1 MQIVYQIM
9 YSSIIKVLYILF
21 VSEVFLYAVIIIL
34 FFLLCIGFII
44 YKKQTVDFINSRK
57 ELEKQVEEQTG
68 VLKHKEQEI
77 TDSIRYA
84 LRIQRSIIPTP
95 ERVKS
100 LLPDSM
106 VFYKPKDIVSG
117 DFYWVEQIND
127 DVLFA
132 AVDCTGHGVPGAM
145 MSVIGLK
152 SLNQAVQDKK
162 LSKPCD
168 ILQHLDI
175 AVNDTL
181 RQSSDANAVKDG
193 MDLALCNINYSTLT
207 LQYAGAFNSMCLIR
221 KNIAATYTPR
231 SNREV
236 FYGDD
241 LLEIKS
247 DKLPIGSNTDGIADT
262 FTNHTFQLKKDDLI
276 YIYTDGYADQFGGP
290 KSKKFK
296 YNKLKD
302 VLVSMAGLPVET
314 HFSILDKALQAWQ
327 GEQEQVDDVLVIG
340 VRI

>member
-1 MQIVYQIM
+1 MIV
-9 YSSIIKVLYILF
+9 V
-21 VSEVFLYAVIIIL
+21 
-34 FFLLCIGFII
+34 LCIALGFALMLLSDE
-44 YKKQTVDFINSRK
+44 KKKHRNSRRD
-57 ELEKQVEEQTG
+57 LEGQLSEQTS
-68 VLKHKEQEI
+68 VLRHKEREI

-84 LRIQRSIIPTP
+84 LRIQLSIIPTP
-95 ERVKS
+95 ERVKA
-100 LLPDSM
+100 LLPKSM

-117 DFYWVEQIND
+117 DFYWVEEINNEI
-127 DVLFA
+127 VFA

-162 LSKPCD
+162 LSKPSD

-181 RQSSDANAVKDG
+181 RQSSDVNAVKDG
-193 MDLALCNINYSTLT
+193 MDLALCNINYKTLI
-207 LQYAGAFNSMCLIR
+207 LQYAGAFNGVCIIR
-221 KNIAATYTPR
+221 KNIANTHQAK

-236 FYGDD
+236 FYGND
-241 LLEIKS
+241 LLELRP

-262 FTNHTFQLKKDDLI
+262 FVNHEFQLQPDDLV

-290 KSKKFK
+290 KGKKFK
-296 YNKLKD
+296 YNQLKD
-302 VLVSMAGLPVET
+302 VLVSLADVPVES
-314 HFSILDKALQAWQ
+314 HSAILEKNLKDWQ
-327 GEQEQVDDVLVIG
+327 GSQEQVDDVLVIG

>member
-1 MQIVYQIM
+1 MIV
-9 YSSIIKVLYILF
+9 V
-21 VSEVFLYAVIIIL
+21 
-34 FFLLCIGFII
+34 LCIALGFALMLLGDE
-44 YKKQTVDFINSRK
+44 KRK
-57 ELEKQVEEQTG
+57 HRNTREDLEKQISDQTST
-68 VLKHKEQEI
+68 LRHKEQEI

-84 LRIQRSIIPTP
+84 LRIQLSIIPTP
-95 ERVKS
+95 ERVKA
-100 LLPDSM
+100 LLPQSM

-117 DFYWVEQIND
+117 DFYWVEEINNEI
-127 DVLFA
+127 LFA

-162 LSKPCD
+162 LSKPSD

-193 MDLALCNINYSTLT
+193 MDLALCNINYKTLK
-207 LQYAGAFNSMCLIR
+207 LQYAGAFNGVCIIR
-221 KNIAATYTPR
+221 KNIATSHQPK

-236 FYGDD
+236 FYGSD
-241 LLEIKS
+241 LLELRP

-262 FTNHTFQLKKDDLI
+262 FMNHEFQLQPEDLV

-290 KSKKFK
+290 RGKKFK
-296 YNKLKD
+296 YNQLKD
-302 VLVSMAGLPVET
+302 ILVSLADVPVES
-314 HFSILDKALQAWQ
+314 HFGVLEKSLKDWQ
-327 GEQEQVDDVLVIG
+327 GSQEQVDDVLVIG

>member
-1 MQIVYQIM
+1 MIV
-9 YSSIIKVLYILF
+9 VLCMALGF
-21 VSEVFLYAVIIIL
+21 ALM
-34 FFLLCIGFII
+34 LLGDE
-44 YKKQTVDFINSRK
+44 KRKHRNTRHDLEQQVADQTSALR
-57 ELEKQVEEQTG
+57 
-68 VLKHKEQEI
+68 HKEQEI

-84 LRIQRSIIPTP
+84 LRIQLSIIPTP
-95 ERVKS
+95 ERVKT
-100 LLPDSM
+100 LLPKSI

-117 DFYWVEQIND
+117 DFYWVEEINNEI
-127 DVLFA
+127 LFA

-145 MSVIGLK
+145 MSVVGLK

-193 MDLALCNINYSTLT
+193 MDLALCNINYRTLV
-207 LQYAGAFNSMCLIR
+207 LQYAGAFNGVCIIR
-221 KNIAATYTPR
+221 KNIAVNHPAGPR
-231 SNREV
+231 EI
-236 FYGDD
+236 FYGTD
-241 LLEIKS
+241 LLEIRP

-262 FTNHTFQLKKDDLI
+262 FTNHSFQLQKHDLV

-290 KSKKFK
+290 KGKKFK
-296 YNKLKD
+296 YHQLKD
-302 VLVSMAGLPVET
+302 VLVSLADKPVEE
-314 HFSILDKALQAWQ
+314 HFAVLEKTFHNWQ

>member
-1 MQIVYQIM
+1 M
-9 YSSIIKVLYILF
+9 LF
-21 VSEVFLYAVIIIL
+21 VSEILLSVIAIIL
-34 FFLLCIGFII
+34 FIVLII
-44 YKKQTVDFINSRK
+44 AFTLFRNEKRSHQNSRN
-57 ELEKQVEEQTG
+57 ELEKRVAEQTSA
-68 VLKHKEQEI
+68 LRHKEQEI

-84 LRIQRSIIPTP
+84 LRIQLSIIPTP
-95 ERVKS
+95 ERVKA
-100 LLPDSM
+100 LLPKSM

-117 DFYWVEQIND
+117 DFYWVEEINNE
-127 DVLFA
+127 VLFA

-168 ILQHLDI
+168 ILQYLDI

-193 MDLALCNINYSTLT
+193 MDLALCNINYKTLM
-207 LQYAGAFNSMCLIR
+207 LQYAGAFNGVCIIR
-221 KNIAATYTPR
+221 KDIA
-231 SNREV
+231 SNHQPTGTREI
-236 FYGDD
+236 FYGSD
-241 LLEIKS
+241 LLELRP

-262 FTNHTFQLKKDDLI
+262 FVNHEFQLQRDDLV

-290 KSKKFK
+290 RGKKFK
-296 YNKLKD
+296 YNQLKD
-302 VLVSMAGLPVET
+302 VLVSLADVPVEA
-314 HFSILDKALQAWQ
+314 HAGILEKHLKDWQ
-327 GEQEQVDDVLVIG
+327 GSQEQVDDVLVIG

>member
-1 MQIVYQIM
+1 MIV
-9 YSSIIKVLYILF
+9 V
-21 VSEVFLYAVIIIL
+21 
-34 FFLLCIGFII
+34 LCIALGFALMFLSDE
-44 YKKQTVDFINSRK
+44 KRKHRNSRQ
-57 ELEKQVEEQTG
+57 ELEKQIAEQTSA
-68 VLKHKEQEI
+68 LRHKEQEI

-84 LRIQRSIIPTP
+84 LRIQLSIIPTP
-95 ERVKS
+95 ERVKA
-100 LLPDSM
+100 LLPGSM

-117 DFYWVEQIND
+117 DFYWVEEINNE
-127 DVLFA
+127 VLFA

-162 LSKPCD
+162 LSKPAD

-181 RQSSDANAVKDG
+181 RQSSDINAVKDG
-193 MDLALCNINYSTLT
+193 MDLALCNINYKTLT
-207 LQYAGAFNSMCLIR
+207 MQYAGAFNGVCIIR
-221 KNIAATYTPR
+221 RNIAASHQLR

-236 FYGDD
+236 FYGND
-241 LLEIKS
+241 LLELRP

-262 FTNHTFQLKKDDLI
+262 FVNHEFQLRPQDLV

-290 KSKKFK
+290 KGKKFK
-296 YNKLKD
+296 YNQLKD
-302 VLVSMAGLPVET
+302 ILVSLADVPVES
-314 HFSILDKALQAWQ
+314 HFAVLEKNLKDWQ
-327 GEQEQVDDVLVIG
+327 GSQEQVDDVLVIG